1 MWQAVV
7 VVVIEGEDK
16 TSNDQG
22 DYHTDAMNISLEISS
37 YAQMNI
43 LTIFYSFL
51 LIRTGKGSVYF
62 LVNVAMYPELLA

>member
-1 MWQAVV
+1 MLTIPLIIFHGNLEGILYVMWQAVV

-37 YAQMNI
+37 YA
-43 LTIFYSFL
+43 
-51 LIRTGKGSVYF
+51 
-62 LVNVAMYPELLA
+62 